1 MKTIINVCTPLITA
15 AITYGIYQLA
25 AIGKTYIKTAYGKRC
40 LDEVA
45 AAAANAVES
54 TNQTY
59 VDALKEQNVFDED
72 AQKEAFDMAMNAA
85 KASLSASAKEFVENN
100 IGDLTKYL
108 TTLIEAQVRGQK
120 AYM

>member
-1 MKTIINVCTPLITA
+1 MKTVINVCTPLITA

-72 AQKEAFDMAMNAA
+72 AQKEALCRATSSQKSAMC
-85 KASLSASAKEFVENN
+85 
-100 IGDLTKYL
+100 G
-108 TTLIEAQVRGQK
+108 R
-120 AYM
+120 